1 MVYCHKCG
9 FQNAKGA
16 KYCSGCAD
24 PITADRKFEDNVK
37 VFTDNVAKLGKEVG
51 EKAVKIGK
59 KVAKEAKI
67 IADDLSKKVAPRPLN
82 CPKCATKIYETDA
95 YCWSCGDKRI

>member
-9 FQNAKGA
+9 FQNTEEAKL
-16 KYCSGCAD
+16 CNGCGVA
-24 PITADRKFEDNVK
+24 ITGDKRFEDNVK
-37 VFTDNVAKLGKEVG
+37 EFTDNVAKLGKEVG

-67 IADDLSKKVAPRPLN
+67 IADDLSKKVAPKPLN
-82 CPKCATKIYETDA
+82 CPKCTTKIYETDQ
-95 YCWSCGDKRI
+95 YCWHSGDKRI